1 LSAWQFGY
9 GFFYVS
15 LQEMSN
21 VQSWL
26 VSRHEAGVKT
36 LAVLFDPDDDTDLRG
51 AVAQHALR
59 HGVNLFLA
67 GGSLLTEGNTYRCV
81 DELKKKGAERVVLFP
96 GNEIQIV
103 SNADAILFMSLISG
117 RNPEYLIAKQVAIA
131 PFIHRSGLE
140 TIPTGYLLIEGGKM
154 TTAHY
159 ISQTMPIPAD
169 KPEIAATTVMAGAML
184 GMKAMY
190 LDAGS
195 GAAHRVSS
203 EMTAAVRNIFN
214 GVLFVGGGIRDAQS
228 AETAWNAGAD
238 IVVVGNA
245 AFENPDTIREI
256 AEVFNKLNSTK
267 VTMS

>member
-1 LSAWQFGY
+1 MGAVIRLS
-9 GFFYVS
+9 FF
-15 LQEMSN
+15 LCFFAMMAN
-21 VQSWL
+21 ILSWL
-26 VSRHEAGVKT
+26 ASRHKAGVKS
-36 LAVLFDPDDDTDLRG
+36 LVVLFDPDDDAALRA
-51 AVAQHALR
+51 AVAQHAVR
-59 HGVNLFLA
+59 HGVNLFLV

-81 DELKKKGAERVVLFP
+81 DELKQKGAERVVLFP
-96 GNEIQIV
+96 GNEIQVV

-117 RNPEYLIAKQVAIA
+117 RNPEYLIAKQVAAA

-169 KPEIAATTVMAGAML
+169 KPEIAATTVLAGAML

-190 LDAGS
+190 MDAGS
-195 GAAHRVSS
+195 GASRRISA
-203 EMTAAVRNIFN
+203 EMIAAVRAIFD
-214 GVLFVGGGIRDAQS
+214 GVLFVGGGIRDAEA

-238 IVVVGNA
+238 LVVVGNA

-256 AEVFNKLNSTK
+256 AEVLNKMNSSK
-267 VTMS
+267 VSMS